1 MTDKA
6 ELHADPD
13 RLDRSEARR
22 LSLLIMAWP
31 LLVAAWGVATQ
42 LLTPATLSLGGAGL
56 HLASFV
62 PLFVVLIGISKGIA
76 DLYGIPFSW
85 SGGSTRQSLP
95 SLRSLSA
102 VAFGSVGGAVDRRAG
117 LPSGFRWVR
126 AGSWVTGGLVV
137 VGVVLAIYN

>member
-31 LLVAAWGVATQ
+31 LLVAAWGVAT
-42 LLTPATLSLGGAGL
+42 LLTPATLSLGRAGL

-85 SGGSTRQSLP
+85 SGRSTQQSLP
-95 SLRSLSA
+95 SLRSLRA

-117 LPSGFRWVR
+117 LPGGFRWVR
-126 AGSWVTGGLVV
+126 VGSWVIGGLVV